1 MVDWV
6 FKNKGKNMKTQLA
19 RRSMLSAPLWAGFWA
34 LNTRNAKASA
44 NNSSR
49 EVERTFDRYVR
60 GWNEGSIEILA
71 DIYAH
76 DARLTAYWP
85 DPSTPTVQGW
95 DAIQSSLADVF
106 KRIHG
111 MALDFKERQVEVYG
125 DVALLTST
133 WTWRE
138 AEAPMFEHGRA
149 SFVFQRRNHKWV
161 VVHEH
166 SSIQP
171 FLPKAG

>member
-1 MVDWV
+1 
-6 FKNKGKNMKTQLA
+6 MKTPVA
-19 RRSMLSAPLWAGFWA
+19 RRLMLSALLCAAVYAIGSHHGTA
-34 LNTRNAKASA
+34 AVTYQR
-44 NNSSR
+44 R
-49 EVERTFDRYVR
+49 EVEQTFDRYVQ
-60 GWNEGSIEILA
+60 GWNQGSVEILA

-76 DARLTAYWP
+76 DAKIIAYWP
-85 DPSTPTVQGW
+85 DPSNPSVQGW
-95 DAIQSSLADVF
+95 DAIKKSLEDVF
-106 KRIHG
+106 TRIHG

-133 WTWRE
+133 WTWKE

-149 SFVFQRRNHKWV
+149 SFMFQRRNHKWV

-171 FLPKAG
+171 FLPKAE